1 MGLPESSY
9 EDCRFLPIA
18 AHVKKNLIGTKNG
31 SVGLSGSVTFF
42 FGLNIFLFLRGVEL
56 IYTFFNPKCLG
67 AVWFV

>member
-18 AHVKKNLIGTKNG
+18 AHVKKNKFNRDEKW
-31 SVGLSGSVTFF
+31 VGGVIRKHDIF

-67 AVWFV
+67 VV